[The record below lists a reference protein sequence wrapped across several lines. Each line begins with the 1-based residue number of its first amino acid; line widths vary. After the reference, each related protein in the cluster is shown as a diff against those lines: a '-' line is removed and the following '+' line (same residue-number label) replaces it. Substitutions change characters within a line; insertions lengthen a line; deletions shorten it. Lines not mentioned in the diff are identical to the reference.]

1 MIDSI
6 DTHTKSPILTT
17 SINQLYKGDIMRYYE
32 LVGTIEGDQEV
43 LFGSYIESEV
53 EEEKE
58 CEQATLRLQ
67 GYRGLK
73 VVSREVQET
82 PDSEVYGET
91 QITYFDSAEGI
102 TITHK
107 RAIKELRDNG
117 VIDITEF
124 YADLGKQETYEAQAV
139 LAWLGY

>member
-1 MIDSI
+1 
-6 DTHTKSPILTT
+6 
-17 SINQLYKGDIMRYYE
+17 MRYYE
-32 LVGTIEGDQEV
+32 LIGTIEGDQEV
-43 LFGSYIESEV
+43 IFGSYIESEV

-82 PDSEVYGET
+82 PDPEVYGET
-91 QITYFDSAEGI
+91 QMTYFDSAEGI

-107 RAIKELRDNG
+107 RAIKELRDHG
-117 VIDITEF
+117 VTDITEF
-124 YADLGKQETYEAQAV
+124 YEDLGHHETYQAQAV

>member
-1 MIDSI
+1 M
-6 DTHTKSPILTT
+6 K
-17 SINQLYKGDIMRYYE
+17 YYE
-32 LVGTIEGDQEV
+32 LIGTIEGDQEV
-43 LFGSYIESEV
+43 LFGSYIKGEV

-58 CEQATLRLQ
+58 CEQTTLRSQ

-73 VVSREVQET
+73 VVSREVKET

-91 QITYFDSAEGI
+91 QMTYFDSAQGI

-107 RAIKELRDNG
+107 RAIKELKDNG
-117 VIDITEF
+117 VTDLKEF
-124 YADLGKQETYEAQAV
+124 YADLGHHETYQAQAV